1 MDNIL
6 IKIISDNNFLTI
18 LSGVIVFIISQL
30 IFEFIIK
37 PREEFNKLKGEIF
50 CCLTMYANIIANP
63 LRYSSIKDVS
73 ENKEYLDASKNI
85 RFIASRFAGVLES
98 HKFVCRKK
106 KYYSVTSNLIKL
118 SNNLWIDK
126 RYKKDIYTENI
137 KFENEIKE
145 KFKIK

>member
-6 IKIISDNNFLTI
+6 IKIISDNTFLTI
-18 LSGVIVFIISQL
+18 LSGVIVFIISQI

-37 PREEFNKLKGEIF
+37 PREEFNKLKGEII
-50 CCLTMYANIIANP
+50 CCLTMYDNIIANP
-63 LRYSSIKDVS
+63 LIYSNINEVRDC
-73 ENKEYLDASKNI
+73 KEYLDASKNI
-85 RFIASRFAGVLES
+85 RFISSRFAGILES

-106 KYYSVTSNLIKL
+106 KYYSVTSNLIRL

-126 RYKKDIYTENI
+126 RSKKDIYTENI

>member
-6 IKIISDNNFLTI
+6 IKIISDNTFLTI

-63 LRYSSIKDVS
+63 LRYSSIKDIS

-85 RFIASRFAGVLES
+85 RFIASRFAGILES

-106 KYYSVTSNLIKL
+106 KYYSVTSNLIRL

-126 RYKKDIYTENI
+126 RSKKDIYTENI
-137 KFENEIKE
+137 KFENEIKG

>member
-6 IKIISDNNFLTI
+6 IKIISDNTFLTI

-63 LRYSSIKDVS
+63 LRYSSIKDVR

-85 RFIASRFAGVLES
+85 RFIASRFAGILES

-106 KYYSVTSNLIKL
+106 KYYSVTSNLIRL

-126 RYKKDIYTENI
+126 RSKKDIYTENI

>member
-6 IKIISDNNFLTI
+6 IKIISDNTFLTI

-126 RYKKDIYTENI
+126 RSKKDIYTENI

>member
-6 IKIISDNNFLTI
+6 IKIISDNTFLTI

-63 LRYSSIKDVS
+63 LRYSSIKDVR

-85 RFIASRFAGVLES
+85 RFIASRFAGILES

-106 KYYSVTSNLIKL
+106 KYYSVTNNLIRL

-126 RYKKDIYTENI
+126 RSKKDIYTENI

>member
-6 IKIISDNNFLTI
+6 IKIISDNTFLTI

-85 RFIASRFAGVLES
+85 RFIASRFAGILES

-106 KYYSVTSNLIKL
+106 KYYSVTSNLIRL

-126 RYKKDIYTENI
+126 RSKKDIYTENI

>member
-6 IKIISDNNFLTI
+6 IKIISDNTFLTI

-85 RFIASRFAGVLES
+85 RFIASRFAGILES

-106 KYYSVTSNLIKL
+106 EYYSVTSNLIRL

-126 RYKKDIYTENI
+126 RSKKDIYTENI

>member
-1 MDNIL
+1 MDKIL
-6 IKIISDNNFLTI
+6 IKIINDETFLTI
-18 LSGVIVFIISQL
+18 LSGVIVFIISQI

-37 PREEFNKLKGEIF
+37 PREEFNKLKGEII
-50 CCLTMYANIIANP
+50 CCLTMYDNIIATP
-63 LRYSSIKDVS
+63 LIYSNINEVRDC
-73 ENKEYLDASKNI
+73 KEYLDASKNI
-85 RFIASRFAGVLES
+85 RFIASRFAGILES

-106 KYYSVTSNLIKL
+106 KYYSVTNNLIRL

-126 RYKKDIYTENI
+126 RSKRNIYTENI

>member
-6 IKIISDNNFLTI
+6 IKIISDNIFLTI

-126 RYKKDIYTENI
+126 RSKKDIYTENI

>member
-6 IKIISDNNFLTI
+6 IKIISDNTFLTI

-85 RFIASRFAGVLES
+85 RFIASRFAGILES

-106 KYYSVTSNLIKL
+106 KYYSVTNNLIRL

-126 RYKKDIYTENI
+126 RSKKDIYTENI
-137 KFENEIKE
+137 KFENEIKG

>member
-6 IKIISDNNFLTI
+6 IKIISDNTFLTI

-63 LRYSSIKDVS
+63 LRYSSIKDIS

-85 RFIASRFAGVLES
+85 RFIA
-98 HKFVCRKK
+98 
-106 KYYSVTSNLIKL
+106 
-118 SNNLWIDK
+118 
-126 RYKKDIYTENI
+126 
-137 KFENEIKE
+137 
-145 KFKIK
+145 

>member
-6 IKIISDNNFLTI
+6 IKIISDNTFLTI

-50 CCLTMYANIIANP
+50 CYLTMYANIIANP

-85 RFIASRFAGVLES
+85 RLIASRFAGILES

-106 KYYSVTSNLIKL
+106 KYYSVTNNLIRL

-126 RYKKDIYTENI
+126 RSKKDIYTENI

>member
-6 IKIISDNNFLTI
+6 IKIISDNTFLTI

-85 RFIASRFAGVLES
+85 RFIASRFAGILES

-106 KYYSVTSNLIKL
+106 KYYSVTNNLIRL

-126 RYKKDIYTENI
+126 RSKKDIYTENI

-145 KFKIK
+145 KFNIK

>member
-6 IKIISDNNFLTI
+6 IKIISDNTFLTI

-63 LRYSSIKDVS
+63 LRYSSIKDVC

-98 HKFVCRKK
+98 HKFVCKKK

-126 RYKKDIYTENI
+126 RSKKDIYTENI

>member
-6 IKIISDNNFLTI
+6 IKIISDNTFLTI

-37 PREEFNKLKGEIF
+37 PREEFNMLKGEIF

-85 RFIASRFAGVLES
+85 RFIASRFAGILES

-106 KYYSVTSNLIKL
+106 KYYSVTSNLIRL

-126 RYKKDIYTENI
+126 CSKKDIYTENI